1 MAVITASTTAFQKL
15 LDFQKSSDQHLMSIK
30 NLLDSSNQD
39 KQTETLK
46 KLEMLASK
54 DALIQATQL
63 LEQARLDKET
73 QDEMKTFIS
82 VEDTLKQSVEE
93 LVSLRESIVS
103 SISSMKQ
110 SLDETLAN
118 LVIAKPANE
127 EAMNEAQ
134 RAQDKTLELLSTIA
148 RNTIPT
154 IPEIKPKEKEQQPK
168 GIFDGLKESIMGALG
183 ITGAKT
189 LGGAAM
195 GMGKKALGFLG
206 GGAGKVLGPMAAI
219 ADAAYQ
225 TYGVF
230 DKTNKEL
237 EAGTITQRE
246 ATVKKGGG
254 VGKGVG
260 VLGGT
265 LAGGKVGAMIGSAIL
280 PGVGTAVGGILGG
293 ILGGF
298 ATSDFGQKA
307 GEMVTDGALKLKDG
321 FDEYVVKPM
330 SEMFNNL
337 SIAFQEN
344 IVDPIKTFVKDVGDF
359 FTNLKTKVVTFVE
372 NFGIPEISYT
382 IPVIGKT
389 VSIGPFYPFKP
400 GNSTT
405 AESAPTEV
413 APNKTI
419 ATTSSTS
426 VFTQITKEE
435 QAYKKLDF
443 VDKLKV
449 DAGISKASDV
459 ISTYP
464 SEKTGADNVG
474 SASKQIDALKEQ
486 STTGAF
492 TSVNAPTVNNTV
504 STTQVAKVSAPV
516 RIAEPSIDMYRHSR
530 SAY

>member
-1 MAVITASTTAFQKL
+1 MAVITASTTAFQRL
-15 LDFQKSSDQHLMSIK
+15 LEFQKSSDQHLMSIK
-30 NLLDSSNQD
+30 NLLDSSNQE
-39 KQTETLK
+39 KQNETLK
-46 KLEMLASK
+46 KLEILASK

-73 QDEMKTFIS
+73 QEEMKTFIS
-82 VEDTLKQSVEE
+82 VEDTLKQLVEE
-93 LVSLRESIVS
+93 QISTREVLQQSL
-103 SISSMKQ
+103 SSMKQ
-110 SLDETLAN
+110 SLDDTLMN
-118 LVIAKPANE
+118 LAIVKPMNE
-127 EAMNEAQ
+127 EALNESQ
-134 RAQDKTLELLSTIA
+134 RLQDQTLKLLSTIA
-148 RNTIPT
+148 DNTKVKVD
-154 IPEIKPKEKEQQPK
+154 IKSKEKPQEQR
-168 GIFDGLKESIMGALG
+168 GIFDSLKESIMGALG
-183 ITGAKT
+183 IGGAKT

-206 GGAGKVLGPMAAI
+206 GGAGKVLGPIAAI

-225 TYGVF
+225 TFGVF

-237 EAGTITQRE
+237 EAGTITERE

-265 LAGGKVGAMIGSAIL
+265 LAGGKIGAMIGSAIL

-307 GEMVTDGALKLKDG
+307 GELITDGALKLKDG
-321 FDEYVVKPM
+321 FGEYVVKPM
-330 SEMFNNL
+330 TDMFNML
-337 SIAFQEN
+337 STAFQEN
-344 IVDPIKTFVKDVGDF
+344 IVDPIKTFVKDVGTF
-359 FTNLKTKVVTFVE
+359 FSDLKTKVVTFVE

-400 GNSTT
+400 GN
-405 AESAPTEV
+405 ASAPE
-413 APNKTI
+413 APQTPVVNKTV
-419 ATTSSTS
+419 ATTSTSS
-426 VFTQITKEE
+426 VFTQINKEE
-435 QAYKKLDF
+435 QAYNKLDF

-464 SEKTGADNVG
+464 SEKTGADTVG
-474 SASKQIDALKEQ
+474 STSKQVDILKEQ
-486 STTGAF
+486 GGASAF
-492 TSVNAPTVNNTV
+492 TSVNAPTVNNNV

-530 SAY
+530 ASY